1 MTDPLTA
8 IAASTI
14 ASLAFQKFIES
25 AAGELAKKF
34 TAEAI
39 TKMDEL
45 RQKIWDK
52 MRGRS
57 QKLDEA
63 LANLEKGDRA
73 ALETVTKNLDVVMD
87 EEPEFAAE
95 IRATAHE
102 ITLMQIKGDGLVQN
116 NYGGT
121 NFQNNIE
128 GGEVYQGNITINK
141 TI

>member
-1 MTDPLTA
+1 
-8 IAASTI
+8 
-14 ASLAFQKFIES
+14 
-25 AAGELAKKF
+25 
-34 TAEAI
+34 
-39 TKMDEL
+39 
-45 RQKIWDK
+45 
-52 MRGRS
+52 
-57 QKLDEA
+57 
-63 LANLEKGDRA
+63 
-73 ALETVTKNLDVVMD
+73 VMD

-121 NFQNNIE
+121 NFQNKIE